1 MQAVESNVSR
11 RRFVGSALVVGAG
24 TAIGTTTSFPS
35 VSVPLGAAGRQDLVH
50 EELLRQLHEGVRAL
64 NGARPG
70 EAARSVAATL
80 RLLAAHYRVAGV
92 DDDVRKRL
100 RAAVAREG
108 RDGVLRWEAD
118 AAMRAAEA
126 RNFGVTV
133 PLPRE
138 PFNLVERERALDAL
152 LKTGCTPALLAAAA
166 ELTRLAPQLDRLPV
180 SAAARRQC
188 SGATGMAYSLE
199 FIALASCLLNP
210 ILCAGFGGAYF
221 GLKLSLWY
229 FGC

>member
-11 RRFVGSALVVGAG
+11 RRVLGSALALGAG
-24 TAIGTTTSFPS
+24 AAIGSTLSFPAIG
-35 VSVPLGAAGRQDLVH
+35 VPLAAAGRADLVH
-50 EELLRQLHEGVRAL
+50 DELIRQLNEGVR
-64 NGARPG
+64 GMSGVRPG

-80 RLLAAHYRVAGV
+80 RVLAAHYRASGV
-92 DDDVRKRL
+92 DDNVKKRL
-100 RAAVAREG
+100 RAAIAREG
-108 RDGVLRWEAD
+108 RDGVLRWEVD
-118 AAMRAAEA
+118 QSMRGAEA

-138 PFNLVERERALDAL
+138 PFNIAERERALEAM

-166 ELTRLAPQLDRLPV
+166 ELTRMAPQLDRLPMSSV
-180 SAAARRQC
+180 ARRQC
-188 SGATGMAYSLE
+188 SGAQGMAYSLE
-199 FIALASCLLNP
+199 FVALASCLLNP

-221 GLKLSLWY
+221 GLKLALWY